1 MDELRRDYHDRIA
14 ALRVRTGR
22 LVVAAA
28 DAIEHLTGAFL
39 ARDVDAGRA
48 LVAELD
54 WAVKEPTAVEEEV
67 LDLLALQAPM
77 ARDLRV
83 VLASLFIAQAADLC
97 IGLARNLAGRV
108 GSGDS
113 VTTPTLRELSA
124 EIGAQTVDLLRRA
137 NGAWTV
143 LDEAQAVAVI
153 QASGESRVL
162 QRRFLA
168 ELLQLEHVPVEAA
181 VDLGMEARAYERLTD
196 HAVEIAGRVVFAATG
211 GSPELGG
218 APLPE

>member
-14 ALRVRTGR
+14 ALRDRTGR

-28 DAIEHLTGAFL
+28 DAIEHLTAAL
-39 ARDVDAGRA
+39 LSRDVSAGRA
-48 LVAELD
+48 VVADLD
-54 WAVKEPTAVEEEV
+54 WATKEPAAIEEEV

-97 IGLARNLAGRV
+97 LGLARNLAGRV
-108 GSGDS
+108 GSGDG
-113 VTTPTLRELSA
+113 VITPALRELSA

-137 NGAWTV
+137 NGAWYV
-143 LDEAQAVAVI
+143 LDEHQALGVI
-153 QASGESRVL
+153 RASHASRLL

-168 ELLQLEHVPVEAA
+168 QLLLLENVPVEAA
-181 VDLGMEARAYERLTD
+181 VDLGMAARAYERLTD
-196 HAVEIAGRVVFAATG
+196 HAVEIASRVVWAA
-211 GSPELGG
+211 SG
-218 APLPE
+218 ALPQLDSVSAIE